1 MSGEKTDKLLLNKTL
16 IFIIKLL
23 NDNNIMNWFIGYGTL
38 LGIIRENSCI
48 DGDDD
53 IDIIIDKSNY
63 HVIKKLLIKNHIIIE
78 YGYGI
83 GKSKNILK
91 TKKNNEY
98 CSVDFY
104 MASVDAKGN
113 FNDTWENVI
122 WSECYN
128 ENNEL
133 ISHWWKGNIMYLP
146 FNYEKKLI
154 NRYGKDWRIP
164 QNNKGPRPPKTI
176 I

>member
-1 MSGEKTDKLLLNKTL
+1 MAGKKNNKITLNKTL
-16 IFIIKLL
+16 MYIIKLL
-23 NDNNIMNWFIGYGTL
+23 NDNNIINWFIGYGTL

-53 IDIIIDKSNY
+53 IDIIIEKSNY
-63 HVIKKLLIKNHIIIE
+63 DVIKKILIENDLKFE

-83 GKSKNILK
+83 SKSTDILK
-91 TKKNNEY
+91 TKANNDY

-113 FNDTWENVI
+113 FNDTWEKVT
-122 WSECYN
+122 WGECYN

-133 ISHWWKGNIMYLP
+133 IQHIWNENMLYLP

-154 NRYGKDWRIP
+154 NRYGENWRIP
-164 QNNKGPRPPKTI
+164 QNNKGPVPRKRI
-176 I
+176 L

>member
-1 MSGEKTDKLLLNKTL
+1 
-16 IFIIKLL
+16 
-23 NDNNIMNWFIGYGTL
+23 MNWFIGYGTL

-53 IDIIIDKSNY
+53 IDIIIEKSNY
-63 HVIKKLLIKNHIIIE
+63 DVIKKILIENDLKIE

-83 GKSKNILK
+83 NKSTNILK
-91 TKKNNEY
+91 TKENNDY

-113 FNDTWENVI
+113 FNDTWEKVI

-133 ISHWWKGNIMYLP
+133 IQHIWNENMLYLP

-154 NRYGKDWRIP
+154 NRYGENWRIP
-164 QNNKGPRPPKTI
+164 QNNKGPKPRKRI
-176 I
+176 L

>member
-1 MSGEKTDKLLLNKTL
+1 MVGKKNNKITLNKTL
-16 IFIIKLL
+16 MYIIKLL

-53 IDIIIDKSNY
+53 SDIIIEKSNY
-63 HVIKKLLIKNHIIIE
+63 DVVKKILIENDFKIE

-83 GKSKNILK
+83 NKSRDILK
-91 TKKNNEY
+91 TKENNDY

-104 MASVDAKGN
+104 MSSMDEKGN
-113 FNDTWENVI
+113 FNDTWENVT

-133 ISHWWKGNIMYLP
+133 IQHIWNENMLYLP

-154 NRYGKDWRIP
+154 NRYGENWRIP
-164 QNNKGPRPPKTI
+164 QNNKGPTPRKTI
-176 I
+176 L

>member
-1 MSGEKTDKLLLNKTL
+1 MAGEKNEQLLLNKTL
-16 IFIIKLL
+16 MFIIKLL
-23 NDNNIMNWFIGYGTL
+23 NYNNIMNWFIGYGTL
-38 LGIIRENSCI
+38 LGIIRQNSCI
-48 DGDDD
+48 YGDDD

-63 HVIKKLLIKNHIIIE
+63 DVLKQLLIENHIEIE

-83 GKSKNILK
+83 NKSKNILK
-91 TKKNNEY
+91 TKKNTKY

-104 MASVDAKGN
+104 MASIDAKGN

-133 ISHWWKGNIMYLP
+133 IRHTWNENILYLP

-164 QNNKGPRPPKTI
+164 QNNKGPLPRKKI